1 MQSLDCFRKCLFKSG
16 ISGREGNRVSYVLAP
31 YMLTIVGSIVR
42 ITYLSVGLQGR
53 VSQGKCLGKFAN
65 TILFSQILEY
75 GFLYPLLEQLSYFIS
90 SITLL
95 QRAGEK
101 KKKNFFWFTEP
112 QLCLKFKTRDC
123 LHVLRGPKYLNSM
136 VEITEN
142 ATVEV
147 TEDDKGQAHLSQ

>member
-1 MQSLDCFRKCLFKSG
+1 MSGEVCQYNSLQLDFRIWFSVSFTATAELFYIFYHTSAKS
-16 ISGREGNRVSYVLAP
+16 RR
-31 YMLTIVGSIVR
+31 
-42 ITYLSVGLQGR
+42 
-53 VSQGKCLGKFAN
+53 K
-65 TILFSQILEY
+65 
-75 GFLYPLLEQLSYFIS
+75 
-90 SITLL
+90 
-95 QRAGEK
+95 K

-147 TEDDKGQAHLSQ
+147 TKDDKGQTHLS